1 VQASTATSI
10 RPTGKRATHVRTF
23 VAVIATI
30 PDDAVK
36 RDVLG
41 PVLRGVILAAAST
54 GLRQSEL
61 LGLRWRDVDTR
72 ARRVRCATRG
82 CAASTP
88 ARESRI

>member
-41 PVLRGVILAAAST
+41 PVLRGVILTAAST

-61 LGLRWRDVDTR
+61 LGLRWRDVSR
-72 ARRVRCATRG
+72 ARAGCACATRG
-82 CAASTP
+82 YAASTP